1 MEENECLKGRQITR
15 KKMCRVLRWA
25 RNRRLPLK
33 IKQVYNNSIGDHRL
47 REYYGVIEN
56 FRLTEYEGNL
66 KLEIRFTNGRNAEEY
81 LSSWY
86 EFMEKYNPKKLVL
99 YYYNGGPICYF
110 SMRQLTEDE
119 IKRMET
125 LTCH

>member
-1 MEENECLKGRQITR
+1 
-15 KKMCRVLRWA
+15 MCRVLRWA